1 MDESEES
8 KALTPLGNERRDNPG
23 QTNITMNS
31 DGADITPAA
40 PQWDENTPLEDITS
54 QYTGIGGKF
63 NDLVENAAD
72 NVGDRQVQLVGN
84 DFGATNPY
92 MFNTYYEPA
101 ATTFASKMRMK
112 GTQAALEE
120 GLDRGAKEAQ
130 DRLNAAQ
137 QRYNN
142 AVAAQK
148 AREEQQKAQNS
159 YISETDTSKLPKG
172 TNEQE
177 LLNSVEF
184 QNMSDEDK
192 KSALEDARIHD
203 LQGLMAAGGVNI
215 DWNDK
220 NRRTNDATNPTLEE
234 FGYTRDQYNGW
245 SQEEKNAFWARKD
258 VGNAWTRRYMES
270 YYRTYFPDAADSLVE
285 AFNDIRNDV
294 SAIIDTYSK
303 NANLEGISA
312 DKYYTAAPIPGSKFT
327 DENIRSSID
336 NSDLSDEDKARIT
349 DEYQAY
355 LAKFQDDEYGRN
367 MAMHVLE
374 SLSNGSLR
382 IVDNKIYA
390 NEEEKEYWH
399 NDPRLR
405 SYTTFWKDGDEYIAR
420 FGNVEGTVLENF
432 QMANNLRNYFKG
444 EIKNAENMSLADDAY
459 DSITLVQHSQNYVN
473 SMPTSWHETDNQ
485 LPYRIDDIF
494 TDAFGV
500 DYSSIDALAKLKEEN
515 PDDYEYLMNQAAF
528 VMCVKDPVEV
538 VTDEDKEYFINGEY
552 KKLKKGDLVF
562 HTVSG
567 TMIGNGDDAYVDQDA
582 KNYIDLYKKIYNGE
596 EEASEE
602 NLNLLQKYFNGYQ
615 KKLLCAMSM
624 SGMYG
629 AQVNESIYAAI
640 VLASDEDGTNNKK
653 LITNPFDPNGE
664 KWTYSEF
671 KNWWEGLD
679 EDSRKNAY
687 IEIANKARNAKGHYY
702 VVDESTGRIRDI
714 RGGQSNGVDII
725 GTYGKDFSHDS
736 DTYNSWYNIKEAK
749 AIRENLS
756 DDDCLALN
764 ILLDAKMRS
773 GDIKQNF
780 LDNDEIPVFD
790 QVVNGLGGLV
800 NGTYNLLTWVF
811 ASTVAMA
818 TSLGDQ
824 FAMGMNPLKSGSGY
838 AMNDTSKKWAR
849 VAGGAWRSMTEL
861 TPEDDDKWL
870 QKLGMTDMVMGNR
883 YTQAVRNQ
891 QRANLNHLVDTT
903 FNIDYFDPENTYDEK
918 TGEMKNKDGQVIA
931 LLDNHYFHTD
941 QARALAYM
949 GIDMVTA
956 VAEFLLEEVVT
967 AGVGGIAKQVGKTLI
982 TESPLLAKTAAA
994 LSTPIGKGYSIA
1006 LASKVSAMD
1015 RASKAAVK
1023 ADRARRLGQAAVK
1036 SSGISGP
1043 AKEAAKSTD
1052 DIARV
1057 AGREAAKASDNL
1069 MDDAAKAAAKGTDNV
1084 LDDAA
1089 KAGAKSVDNITN
1101 DVAKAGAK
1109 SVDNAAEDLGK
1120 GASEV
1125 RLTPEGEKAIEQM
1138 EAEQQARNT
1147 ALDTVINL
1155 GDNDSNLTVVDK
1167 LSKKVEELL
1176 DRTFIGKTNKFL
1188 SDTVDS
1194 LATSSSHSVLRRSA
1208 INVRLSEATG
1218 VSVERVA
1225 QLSNES
1231 ADILYGVLR
1240 RSEGAAGYAVR
1251 DVKLAGSA
1259 VADGSVDLARA
1270 VEEAADQS
1278 FRLGKVGET
1287 LSGDD
1292 TIRILARNSTEKNA
1306 LLSTLKS
1313 DAFIK
1318 DRLTDWAQDIK
1329 MNYYTP
1335 YLDEDFNSDYTD
1347 ISEYISNPVQWL
1359 SGAAFDIGVSGAKAL
1374 RNSVSLSLT
1383 NAKINKIMSNIDTSP
1398 TSAVD
1403 KATLAKQITK
1413 LNSLRV
1419 KSDRLSNQILDNNI
1433 SVTKVTEVRKK
1444 ATDALDKQM
1453 SRITDSFDFEKSLD
1467 FMTNNLKD
1475 AAEKTTRWDKI
1486 KDKTGFFGRSRVAQA
1501 QDLNRYLL
1509 KSNQSL
1515 EAFWT
1520 LSQAQ
1525 QADAVIKF
1533 AEIKSHTRNMSE
1545 IDGQKWA
1552 RSVSEGFKATQDMPV
1567 AKIFGDDADVIKND
1581 TINVSDKEKA
1591 KELVE
1596 KGQTV
1601 LYDEIYNALAR
1612 NVGDITNLPALR
1624 SEINWVRDQMIEY
1637 SKKAIDNG
1645 QKVRWNYFPTQG
1657 IMFEGISDTPMA
1669 LVGFYYGSGLH
1680 PDVSNKMANP
1690 NLARDTWD
1698 FAEISQDI
1706 LDGKD
1711 HYTQQLGEVEKI
1723 QNAKKGITDTA
1734 RQVPYNM
1741 DFFNP
1746 AYALQAY
1753 SNTFESKQ
1761 FAAKMLDPMQNGHV
1775 VVRSDS
1781 VLDGVRATSKSQ
1793 LSTFT
1798 EQRKAKLTEDFKKA
1812 RAEKNKV
1819 KIEAIKKDT
1828 QDSIAKAEKSLT
1840 KKTSKD
1846 VDKANTRILKEQSR
1860 AEKKVVESDLFK
1872 GYARY
1877 SGLEGKANSTIA
1889 KQMSDDY
1896 GQVIKDVAAARK
1908 ALKSGSDKVEGASAE
1923 YLKNGIYKQNVDA
1936 LAKSKTLTKDVLHQ
1950 NQTIRIGGSRGA
1962 DLNSNALKKPF
1973 YNTIASL
1980 QQTKRVD
1987 AAWDKFVTAMKNSDA
2002 FSEAGLSVE
2011 DFVRSYPVDTTDLR
2025 KRFSDDIYKIVNT
2038 KFGITNDFTGNLK
2051 LNDNFRKTLNQ
2062 YIGDAYDTVLGRKAA
2077 GEGIALAEVIEELN
2091 NLMPSLKLAKSAKYN
2106 DFMST
2111 LSAYQNSGGSIED
2124 LRATILVECANL
2136 KDQGLL
2142 DTPEGRNLI
2151 GTIRIL
2157 DEAAEGS
2164 ERISNMSS
2172 EGKFTSVEAEEE
2184 QFGDSVFGG
2193 SEDANPEK
2201 ARMAREDE
2209 AERLAGEAPRDESL
2223 MAKVLREYSSD
2234 MDDVQRYKALKS
2246 TIEYLDKN
2254 KTKVTEN
2261 MTFGQT
2267 LTYNKDG
2274 FAAFHSQVEAPYKS
2288 IAKDFQEKVAAYNQ
2302 LHPKRPIKLTDA
2314 DTRLLNPPKKG
2325 ILEGISDNQF
2335 LKLERQYHNGAE
2347 SFKIG
2352 GKTYTRAGYEKAR
2365 KIGTDGRGIIEF
2377 YNPNELK
2384 DLIDRKSK
2392 GKKLNLDEKTIESLG
2407 KLTGEAN
2414 IEFASGVHY
2423 NTYDEFKDA
2432 FTSKET
2438 RGQKSDNFVNMRTA
2452 IERNLADNKS
2462 GKAPLINLGELAAT
2476 SNIENTTDFNYNT
2489 ININGKDGSLE
2500 ITLVPDYGT
2509 RGASDAA
2516 AMFGESNNTAVGYHL
2531 DVEDGTGKHTQFA
2544 SFEELSDSDLLSDD
2558 FAGDSVALKEYFEK
2572 ETGNK
2577 IPQATENNRE
2587 LTQHFGKRAEEQE
2600 PLQWTPQ
2607 KRTLKQD
2614 YIEYKTIEGGIA
2626 NQKKKFTEKYGVSP
2640 DEYRKDLS
2648 DALGEKMSR
2657 EDFMKKYKKVSLQQ
2671 AAKDYDHIYDL
2682 NKTLKSKK
2690 DAFKKKSKEYKE
2702 LGIPFE
2708 GMDATQ
2714 AGTFEASTAGH
2725 KEFSALNAKFAK
2737 DTKIMGI
2744 DIGGRTIEDVY
2755 QKTLKGSGKN
2765 KAPAADSI
2773 LGKATADA
2781 EKKAG
2786 RALTKAEKEAISQ
2799 RYYDRLWD
2807 IWGEQNPELKAQI
2820 ENLPAGTKITDQ
2832 FAKTGVSQANSLQRW
2847 VKSSQG
2853 EAPVAVKNLNDVD
2866 SEDIL
2871 KFKAAQQKEFAKTDN
2886 YRVPKN
2892 YETEVNG
2899 TKMSASADEFFNPQ
2913 EGVPTLDE
2921 ANRGLQEANLASYTK
2936 SGETG
2941 AAYKNFA
2948 DNYGSLQESV
2958 LDFPGETSDLNMDI
2972 AESNLNTFLYGS
2984 KNGSQGHFDRM
2995 GELTTQLNNAK
3006 ATADDIIDNNI
3017 TDKLSSLKKLDGSS
3031 YEDIVEQLKAIKT
3044 EIDEVY
3050 ANTPEI
3056 RDALKKRIDDE
3067 IAFTRKQIKNDK
3079 QGVKRYIEHD
3089 ADYRNITEATKEQ
3102 ANLKAGEG
3110 ETMVHNINGTLVVG
3124 NGTTMPNRIS
3134 LADLRTANE
3143 VVEIETSKTHN
3154 PLEKNSRRRQDKKVL
3169 KDMRKSFND
3178 GYEIKGKISGN
3189 TQRQKEAWID
3199 NLASEVRER
3208 TGIPDLPESEIF
3220 VDKQMANL
3228 GQFYFKE
3235 GRQGW
3240 QESLYRKMSA
3250 LSEFNKTIQDF
3261 HLAGGVGQYNAFT
3274 LRNALTMMW
3283 QDPVGGTKALF
3294 TNFRNA
3300 KDNTS
3305 VMKYFLDNHEKML
3318 KYAIDSNDY
3327 SIINAFAPVISM
3339 DERLAGGGI
3348 VNGVINQVY
3357 GAKNTFREALEREGK
3372 FGAMKSVPRSIYA
3385 EMFNNPTF
3393 ARWTIIAKADMQM
3406 RNYAK
3411 AEKFVNKMMQRYNL
3425 SDEDFANM
3433 EGGMGGKDEYIA
3445 TLARMR
3451 TDRFWNPSEF
3461 ALSGFSTKK
3470 YLTRQ
3475 NNKVY
3480 KETFESLKGIPRQKS
3495 LNSIAGDFFFAV
3507 NYKLQ
3512 MNAHPINGIG
3522 SMVASVF
3529 TVPRASMA
3537 VRNGNLAPMAMRFAG
3552 RGDRTQAAIMIG
3564 IAALAHVWNTTIGAP
3579 SAWEELWGEHG
3590 NKDNGTYG
3598 MSQSLLNFQDFGK
3611 IWLPNDGNGRF
3622 DPSKPAY
3629 AADPFFSIF
3638 TLQNS
3643 AMRGVNKFMNPNQVP
3658 INWQRTVG
3666 AGPISIYNGQAPIMN
3681 EEPTSFGTRLAGVA
3695 DEWIGANLLAG
3706 YKAIYEVMNNSTY
3719 FGNNIWE
3726 RKYLPDGTVN
3736 KNYNPVRNLFA
3747 SVAHILNLDAVLEGK
3762 SPLESGT
3769 NRWVKGLTIEE
3780 GRGWQIG
3787 EAGVRQDK
3795 IGTVSG
3801 SGLLQHEYATALG
3814 AIQRGDY
3821 FDALTESMELP
3832 FKSRNYAARAKT
3844 ALNQEVM
3851 LALRQ
3856 ELHKYEKAIDG
3867 ASPADKDKSY
3877 AEFANATV
3885 NIMHDWSA
3893 KYGNVLG
3900 TNDELTSSAT
3910 KIAVSFLAG
3919 EYNDSTSYVQNMYDH
3934 LHQELKMADGDQFL
3948 FSKEKMQEAISSG
3961 MSPEEAAAT
3970 YNKHLTAL
3978 KNAQIAEYEARKA
3991 LIDAGINIDPD
4002 KNLFDSTDILHA
4014 DFEAKRATVN
4024 KKLLTEV
4031 RGKLEGQ
4038 VGEFKNYS
4046 EMKSYYESLID
4057 EAGTTKQKAKL
4068 ANEYNKYVEDVIAP
4082 YLEEYGENILNSAYW
4097 DGDYVSNHLGK
4108 YLIIPADKTYKGKTP
4123 HSNYLKD
4130 EFGVGYRDGSNLP
4143 SDEETKEALARASKA
4158 LSTGRRASAK
4168 AIVDNALVQFRQGR
4182 IHASNEDREKLLRL
4196 RAMLSSRSN

>member
-23 QTNITMNS
+23 QTNIMMNS
-31 DGADITPAA
+31 DGADLTPAA
-40 PQWDENTPLEDITS
+40 PQWDESTPLEDITS
-54 QYTGIGGKF
+54 QYTGIGDKF

-72 NVGDRQVQLVGN
+72 NVGDRQVQLIGN

-101 ATTFASKMRMK
+101 ATTFASKMRME

-142 AVAAQK
+142 AVAAQR
-148 AREEQQKAQNS
+148 AREEQQRNANA
-159 YISETDTSKLPKG
+159 YISETDTSKLPQG
-172 TNEQE
+172 TNERD
-177 LLNSVEF
+177 LINSVEF
-184 QNMSDEDK
+184 QNMSEADK

-203 LQGLMAAGGVNI
+203 MQDTLTAGGVNI

-245 SQEEKNAFWARKD
+245 SQEEKDAFWARKD

-270 YYRTYFPDAADSLVE
+270 YYRTYYPESADMLVTS
-285 AFNDIRNDV
+285 FNDIRNDV
-294 SAIIDTYSK
+294 NAIVDAYIKDQNLSNVSDDKFYTAVPVPDLVLSYQGLKKSLEASEKDAAAGKATFTEEERNYLWSILNQYEDKQDEFDK
-303 NANLEGISA
+303 NIAELQLGYRKMNEDWHSVDMTNPELEGHPVLTFFDSAKRGISNSFDEIPDTFTFNDWWNLQHLVDAFDGDKKGEQQAVTAMA
-312 DKYYTAAPIPGSKFT
+312 DELGLPSAGDLKKLDSDRLRLPT
-327 DENIRSSID
+327 DEGAKN
-336 NSDLSDEDKARIT
+336 DEWFSFFGKGTYYPAGYT
-349 DEYQAY
+349 
-355 LAKFQDDEYGRN
+355 
-367 MAMHVLE
+367 MAGAGPV
-374 SLSNGSLR
+374 SVR
-382 IVDNKIYA
+382 
-390 NEEEKEYWH
+390 EKEK
-399 NDPRLR
+399 L
-405 SYTTFWKDGDEYIAR
+405 
-420 FGNVEGTVLENF
+420 
-432 QMANNLRNYFKG
+432 
-444 EIKNAENMSLADDAY
+444 
-459 DSITLVQHSQNYVN
+459 
-473 SMPTSWHETDNQ
+473 
-485 LPYRIDDIF
+485 LPYRVDDVF
-494 TDAFGV
+494 ESAYGV
-500 DYSSIDALAKLKEEN
+500 DYQSIDAIAKLKETSPE
-515 PDDYEYLMNQAAF
+515 DYEYLMNQAAF
-528 VMCVKDPVEV
+528 IMNIKDPIEIVE
-538 VTDEDKEYFINGEY
+538 DENKEYFINGEY
-552 KKLKKGDLVF
+552 KKLQKGDLVF
-562 HTVSG
+562 HTVDG
-567 TMIGNGDDAYVDQDA
+567 TIIGNPDDENYFYDTDA
-582 KNYIDLYKKIYNGE
+582 KNYIDLYRSIYNGTDA
-596 EEASEE
+596 ASEE
-602 NLNLLQKYFNGYQ
+602 NLALLEKYYNQYRSNVQ
-615 KKLLCAMSM
+615 AAMAL

-629 AQVNESIYAAI
+629 VQANEDIYAAV
-640 VLASDEDGTNNKK
+640 VLVRDKSNDSGNKK
-653 LITNPFDPNGE
+653 LIVNPFDPNGE
-664 KWTYSEF
+664 KITYNEF
-671 KNWWEGLD
+671 KNWWEGLG

-687 IEIANKARNAKGHYY
+687 VEIAKKARQTRGHYY
-702 VVDESTGRIRDI
+702 IAGEYGGIEDV
-714 RGGQSNGVDII
+714 RGGESNGVDVI
-725 GTYGKDFSHDS
+725 GTYGKNVQQD
-736 DTYNSWYNIKEAK
+736 WYATNAAR
-749 AIRENLS
+749 AIQALS
-756 DDDCLALN
+756 NEDCLALN
-764 ILLDAKMRS
+764 IILDTKMRE

-780 LDNDEIPVFD
+780 MDNDEIPVFD
-790 QVVNGLGGLV
+790 QIINGIGGLV
-800 NGTYNLLTWVF
+800 DGTAHLLEWGFDTNM
-811 ASTVAMA
+811 AMVG
-818 TSLGDQ
+818 SIGDQ
-824 FAMGMNPLKSGSGY
+824 FAAGRGKSGYGV
-838 AMNDTSKKWAR
+838 NDFSRYWANR
-849 VAGGAWRSMTEL
+849 AGKHWDEMT
-861 TPEDDDKWL
+861 TIDKNDDSEFL
-870 QKLGMTDMVMGNR
+870 QSIGLNDMVMGNR
-883 YTQAVRNQ
+883 YTQEVRNQ
-891 QRANLNHLVDTT
+891 QRANLNHLIDTT

-918 TGEMKNKDGQVIA
+918 TGEMRDKDGKVIA
-931 LLDNHYFHTD
+931 LFDNHYFHTD

-949 GIDMVTA
+949 GIDLLSA
-956 VAEFLLEEVVT
+956 VAEFAIEEALT
-967 AGVGGIAKQVGKTLI
+967 AGVGGLVHKGAEFAMKK
-982 TESPLLAKTAAA
+982 SPALAKASVKLTT
-994 LSTPIGKGYSIA
+994 SVGKGYSMRVA
-1006 LASKVSAMD
+1006 AKLAQLERGRKAAQAAST
-1015 RASKAAVK
+1015 ASKATKK
-1023 ADRARRLGQAAVK
+1023 A
-1036 SSGISGP
+1036 
-1043 AKEAAKSTD
+1043 AKE
-1052 DIARV
+1052 
-1057 AGREAAKASDNL
+1057 
-1069 MDDAAKAAAKGTDNV
+1069 
-1084 LDDAA
+1084 AA
-1089 KAGAKSVDNITN
+1089 KAGAKGASSVD
-1101 DVAKAGAK
+1101 DVARVAGRTGAKAADNLIDDAAKIGAK
-1109 SVDNAAEDLGK
+1109 SADNVADNIVENVAKKYTDNAAEAAGNELSKMSKELAEPLKGLGDYTL
-1120 GASEV
+1120 ET
-1125 RLTPEGEKAIEQM
+1125 RLTKDGEAM
-1138 EAEQQARNT
+1138 VNGLTAEQRTRN
-1147 ALDTVINL
+1147 AVLDTVINATDE
-1155 GDNDSNLTVVDK
+1155 GADLTVTQKIVNKLDDILDK
-1167 LSKKVEELL
+1167 
-1176 DRTFIGKTNKFL
+1176 TFIGKANSSIKNIVNGL
-1188 SDTVDS
+1188 SSESAFTV
-1194 LATSSSHSVLRRSA
+1194 LQRSA
-1208 INVRLSEATG
+1208 MNVRIAEASG
-1218 VSVERVA
+1218 VAAERVA
-1225 QLSNES
+1225 QLSDD
-1231 ADILYGVLR
+1231 AAGILYGSLLR
-1240 RSEGAAGYAVR
+1240 AQGGSGFVPGMGFMGR
-1251 DVKLAGSA
+1251 DTKLAGSA
-1259 VADGSVDLARA
+1259 LKEAGLDFKGA
-1270 VEEAADQS
+1270 VEQAADQS
-1278 FRLGKVGET
+1278 FRLAQVGGS

-1292 TIRILARNSTEKNA
+1292 TIRILAQNSKNKNA
-1306 LLSTLKS
+1306 LISALKRDS
-1313 DAFIK
+1313 FIK
-1318 DRLTDWAQDIK
+1318 DRLTDWAQDIR

-1347 ISEYISNPVQWL
+1347 IKEYISDPTQWL
-1359 SGAAFDIGVSGAKAL
+1359 AGAAFDA
-1374 RNSVSLSLT
+1374 SVTGTKRLSASYKLART
-1383 NAKINKIMSNIDTSP
+1383 NAKINKIMSNIDVSP

-1403 KATLAKQITK
+1403 KAKLAKQITK

-1419 KSDRLSNQILDNNI
+1419 NADRLSNQMLDNHI

-1467 FMTNNLKD
+1467 FMTNNLKE

-1545 IDGQKWA
+1545 IDSQKWA

-1567 AKIFGDDADVIKND
+1567 AKIFGDDADVIKNG
-1581 TINVSDKEKA
+1581 TINIKDKEKA

-1624 SEINWVRDQMIEY
+1624 SELNWVRDKMVDF

-1690 NLARDTWD
+1690 NLTRDTWD
-1698 FAEISQDI
+1698 FAEISQNI

-1711 HYTQQLGEVEKI
+1711 HYTQQIGAVEKI

-1734 RQVPYNM
+1734 REVPYNM

-1781 VLDGVRATSKSQ
+1781 VLDGVRTTSSSQ
-1793 LSTFT
+1793 LSTIT

-1812 RAEKNKV
+1812 RAEKNKA

-1896 GQVIKDVAAARK
+1896 GQVVKDIAAVRAAKGSEEVA
-1908 ALKSGSDKVEGASAE
+1908 GVSAE
-1923 YLKNGIYKQNVDA
+1923 YRKNGIYKQNVDA

-1980 QQTKRVD
+1980 QQTKKVD
-1987 AAWDKFVTAMKNSDA
+1987 AAWNKFVVAMKNSDA
-2002 FSEAGLSVE
+2002 FSEAGLKAE

-2025 KRFSDDIYKIVNT
+2025 KRFSDDIYKIVST
-2038 KFGITNDFTGNLK
+2038 KFGVTNDFTGNLK

-2091 NLMPSLKLAKSAKYN
+2091 NLMPSLELAKSAKYN

-2172 EGKFTSVEAEEE
+2172 EGKFTSIEAEEE

-2193 SEDANPEK
+2193 SEDADPEK
-2201 ARMAREDE
+2201 AMMAREDE
-2209 AERLAGEAPRDESL
+2209 AERLAGEAPRNESL

-2246 TIEYLDKN
+2246 TIEYLDKK

-2302 LHPKRPIKLTDA
+2302 LHPKKPIKLTDA
-2314 DTRLLNPPKKG
+2314 DTKILNPPKKG

-2335 LKLERQYHNGAE
+2335 LKLERQYNNGAE

-2352 GKTYTRAGYEKAR
+2352 KKTYTRAELKEAMD
-2365 KIGTDGRGIIEF
+2365 IGTDGRGIVEL
-2377 YNPNELK
+2377 YNPNKLK
-2384 DLIDRKSK
+2384 ELIDRKSK
-2392 GKKLNLDEKTIESLG
+2392 GKKLNLDKKTIETLE

-2438 RGQKSDNFVNMRTA
+2438 RGQSSDNFVNIRTA

-2462 GKAPLINLGELAAT
+2462 GNAPLINLGELAIT
-2476 SNIENTTDFNYNT
+2476 SDIENVADFDYNT
-2489 ININGKDGSLE
+2489 ININGKDGNLE

-2544 SFEELSDSDLLSDD
+2544 NFEELSNSDLLSDD

-2577 IPQATENNRE
+2577 VPQATDNNRE
-2587 LTQHFGKRAEEQE
+2587 FTQHFGKRAEEQE

-2614 YIEYKTIEGGIA
+2614 YIEYKTIEGGIE
-2626 NQKKKFTEKYGVSP
+2626 NQKELFEDKYGVTP
-2640 DEYRKDLS
+2640 DEYRKDIS
-2648 DALGEKMSR
+2648 DVIEEKMSQ
-2657 EDFMKKYKKVSLQQ
+2657 EDFRKKYGNGKQV
-2671 AAKDYDHIYDL
+2671 AKDYAHIYDL
-2682 NKTLKSKK
+2682 NETLSAKK
-2690 DAFKKKSKEYKE
+2690 NAFNKKSKEYE
-2702 LGIPFE
+2702 ALGIPFG
-2708 GMDATQ
+2708 GMDATV
-2714 AGTFEASTAGH
+2714 TPSTA
-2725 KEFSALNAKFAK
+2725 
-2737 DTKIMGI
+2737 
-2744 DIGGRTIEDVY
+2744 
-2755 QKTLKGSGKN
+2755 
-2765 KAPAADSI
+2765 KAS
-2773 LGKATADA
+2773 
-2781 EKKAG
+2781 
-2786 RALTKAEKEAISQ
+2786 
-2799 RYYDRLWD
+2799 
-2807 IWGEQNPELKAQI
+2807 
-2820 ENLPAGTKITDQ
+2820 
-2832 FAKTGVSQANSLQRW
+2832 
-2847 VKSSQG
+2847 
-2853 EAPVAVKNLNDVD
+2853 EAPVAARSLNNAD

-2886 YRVPKN
+2886 YRVPKD
-2892 YETEVNG
+2892 YETEVDG
-2899 TKMSASADEFFNPQ
+2899 MKMGISADRFFGT
-2913 EGVPTLDE
+2913 EGRVPTLDQ
-2921 ANRGLQEANLASYTK
+2921 ADRGLRRVNLAGYTE
-2936 SGETG
+2936 SGATG
-2941 AAYKNFA
+2941 RAYKNFA
-2948 DNYGSLQESV
+2948 DSYGSLQESV

-3006 ATADDIIDNNI
+3006 ATADDIIDNDI
-3017 TDKLSSLKKLDGSS
+3017 ADKLSSLKKLDGSS

-3067 IAFTRKQIKNDK
+3067 IAFTKKQIKNDK

-3089 ADYRNITEATKEQ
+3089 ADYRNITEAAKEQ
-3102 ANLKAGEG
+3102 ANLKAGAG

-3143 VVEIETSKTHN
+3143 VVEIETKKTYN
-3154 PLEKNSRRRQDKKVL
+3154 PLEKNSRRRKDKKVL
-3169 KDMRKSFND
+3169 KDMRSSFND

-3189 TQRQKEAWID
+3189 TQRQKEAWIND
-3199 NLASEVRER
+3199 LASEVRER

-3318 KYAIDSNDY
+3318 KYAIDSDDY

-3372 FGAMKSVPRSIYA
+3372 FGAMKSVPRGLYA
-3385 EMFNNPTF
+3385 EIFNNPTF

-3411 AEKFVNKMMQRYNL
+3411 AEKFVNRMMQRYNL

-3512 MNAHPINGIG
+3512 MNAHPINGMG

-3529 TVPRASMA
+3529 TVPRASLA

-3598 MSQSLLNFQDFGK
+3598 MAQSLLNFQDFGK
-3611 IWLPNDGNGRF
+3611 FWLPNDGNGGF
-3622 DPSKPAY
+3622 DPSQPAY
-3629 AADPFFSIF
+3629 AVDPFFSIF

-3666 AGPISIYNGQAPIMN
+3666 ADPISIWNGQAPIMN

-3726 RKYLPDGTVN
+3726 RKYLPDGTIN
-3736 KNYNPVRNLFA
+3736 KNYNPVRNLIA

-3867 ASPADKDKSY
+3867 ASPADKDKAY

-3919 EYNDSTSYVQNMYDH
+3919 EYNDATSYVQNMYDH
-3934 LHQELKMADGDQFL
+3934 LRQELKMADGDQFL
-3948 FSKEKMQEAISSG
+3948 FSKEKMQQAISSG

-4014 DFEAKRATVN
+4014 DFEAKKATVN
-4024 KKLLTEV
+4024 KKLLTEI
-4031 RGKLEGQ
+4031 RGKLDSQ

-4057 EAGTTKQKAKL
+4057 EADTTKQKAKL
-4068 ANEYNKYVEDVIAP
+4068 ANEYNKYVEDIIAP